1 MGAECGVLSCTQAD
15 DKAQN
20 NDGLEQGIRA
30 LLDDFFFSCCI
41 SISPSITGCS
51 QENRVRNVLSSLH
64 FHFVDL
70 CQQRTERIV
79 IKENTHLYD
88 KNIAYARF

>member
-1 MGAECGVLSCTQAD
+1 MVCSVVHRQMTRHRITMGLNRGSGLS
-15 DKAQN
+15 
-20 NDGLEQGIRA
+20 LMI
-30 LLDDFFFSCCI
+30 FFFSCCI

-64 FHFVDL
+64 FQFVDL

>member
-1 MGAECGVLSCTQAD
+1 MLSCTQAD

-20 NDGLEQGIRA
+20 NDGLEQGNRA
-30 LLDDFFFSCCI
+30 LPDFIFPRCI
-41 SISPSITGCS
+41 SISPRITGCS

-88 KNIAYARF
+88 KNIVYARF